1 MRSLP
6 AKTGL
11 FLMALLLIPV
21 SATAGSDFTLPGID
35 GKTYR
40 LSDYRGKWVVVNYW
54 ATWCPPCRAE
64 IPDLVEFHERN
75 RERGAVVL
83 GVAYEQISVEQLRK
97 FADKYAI
104 NYPILKAEPGSS
116 EVLGPIEGLPTTYL
130 VSPEG
135 EVVARQSGL
144 VTGEAIER
152 FIRNYRE

>member
-1 MRSLP
+1 MGGLL

-11 FLMALLLIPV
+11 FLAALLFLCGP
-21 SATAGSDFTLPGID
+21 AGANSDFSLPGID

-83 GVAYEQISVEQLRK
+83 GVAYEQISVERLQK
-97 FADKYAI
+97 FADKFAI
-104 NYPILKAEPGSS
+104 NYPILRVDPGSS
-116 EVLGPIEGLPTTYL
+116 EVLGPIPGLPTTYL

-135 EVVARQSGL
+135 KVVAQQAGL
-144 VTGEAIER
+144 ITGEAIEK
-152 FIRNYRE
+152 FIRNYEK